1 MILVGTIE
9 LQRKEGISEMRQVGV
24 GTKLS
29 PSTPNS
35 EENIRLHFSQKTRR
49 FGLKD
54 VLNRGREAK
63 HSHDLFLTVY
73 SVLSGL

>member
-1 MILVGTIE
+1 MVGTIE
-9 LQRKEGISEMRQVGV
+9 LERKEGISEMRQVGV

-54 VLNRGREAK
+54 VLNRGRRQSTAMIY
-63 HSHDLFLTVY
+63 F
-73 SVLSGL
+73 